1 MNKETLISQFIA
13 DTEKIYDEEFSIL
26 TESVIYIHQLIDKDD
41 GSFEGIRFP
50 INNPSEQW
58 YPERFA
64 VIDEVLDYYE
74 SLTDENNFTAA
85 CTIFAETIVTS
96 ESYPIVNLFIKDEN
110 GRMAKVLDY
119 RDVMFSVND
128 SGELVSS
135 GGKSY
140 VCNRADYNLNN
151 NKK

>member
-1 MNKETLISQFIA
+1 MNKEKLISQFIA
-13 DTEKIYDEEFSIL
+13 DAEKIYDEEFPIL
-26 TESVIYIHQLIDKDD
+26 TESIIYIHQLIDKED

-74 SLTDENNFTAA
+74 KLTDENNYKAA
-85 CTIFAETIVTS
+85 CTIFVEVIVTS

-119 RDVMFSVND
+119 RDVIFSVNEC
-128 SGELVSS
+128 GELVSS

-140 VCNRADYNLNN
+140 ICNRADYNLNN